1 MHRTA
6 FYLLLFAAF
15 LPASLSQA
23 QYHDLDPA
31 LTKAAREYDQAQIT
45 GDRAALQRLV
55 ADDYILMRGN
65 GELADKHRLIELVA
79 GEGVKNNP
87 YTVKKPFQRVY
98 GNVVVLGG
106 WVHLTGTDHGSPY
119 VQNARFAD
127 TWSRRNGQWKVVF
140 TSIVN
145 NVNTP

>member
-6 FYLLLFAAF
+6 LLLLLSATF
-15 LPASLSQA
+15 LPASFSQA
-23 QYHDLDPA
+23 QYSHLDPA
-31 LTKAAREYDQAQIT
+31 LAKAAREYDNAQVN

-87 YTVKKPFQRVY
+87 YTVEKPFQRVY
-98 GNVVVLGG
+98 DNVVVLGG
-106 WVHLTGTDHGSPY
+106 WVHLTGTDHGKPY
-119 VQNARFAD
+119 IQNARFAD
-127 TWSRRNGQWKVVF
+127 AWARRNGQWKVVF
-140 TSIVN
+140 TTVVN
-145 NVNTP
+145 NVDKP